1 VGKLKIGITGAT
13 GLIGSKLCEYYCS
26 KGHEVSIITRSIKDL
41 NFKNIKI
48 YETDLSSPDVSKIK
62 AFTKNLDFLFHL
74 ASELN
79 DDSKMMSTNY
89 QSTKLLSDL
98 LINTETIF
106 VFMSSI
112 GVFDFNSGKM
122 ITEDGEKSQLNYYE
136 ETKFLSE
143 KYIYKQ
149 KINNLKFIIIRPSII
164 LDLKMKSKI
173 IKYLINLSSIRI
185 KLKISKSV
193 IGNFVLSNDII
204 KVLTGV
210 VKQQNAIGESFNISS
225 NVSLK
230 EFITEISNTINKKPY
245 ILISMN
251 IFLFLVKIF
260 SLFTNRKNFRS
271 IEVFFSNTSK
281 VSSNKIENFLDFK
294 ICENFSSFLKAYIEK
309 K

>member
-1 VGKLKIGITGAT
+1 MGKLKIGITGAT